1 MKVEKVAKQSGGAFV
16 TVRASGPWTLSLEFP
31 GETAEWARLSRTEGS
46 GDAYDIVLNY
56 DENDTE
62 SDRSLN
68 IILMSGKKTD
78 VWTLVQTCT
87 SGSDSPDGPDA
98 VPGWMELPAVS
109 QNLEYYNHSF
119 TMNGREYRN
128 YSFGWDKGA
137 LAAHWVAYPLCRMYT
152 VKNVERTDAWDCDPK
167 LSESDQPIMYKGLG
181 SGYDRGHQCPSADRV
196 CCEEANVQTFYFTNM
211 TPQNSGL
218 NQRIWANF
226 ENKVRSISGA
236 ADTLYV
242 VTGCV
247 FGDGSST
254 CRDNSGKTIT
264 VPSGYFKALLYYNR
278 ANTFGIGG
286 YSAAGFYLEHRTY
299 SETNVD
305 KSMSMSID
313 ELEELTGIDFFVNLS
328 SKIGEA
334 NAARVEAE
342 DPSSVSIWW

>member
-1 MKVEKVAKQSGGAFV
+1 MEFLRKIIGFTAMAFIFFASACDTLEKPSVPDNGTPVMPALGA
-16 TVRASGPWTLSLEFP
+16 
-31 GETAEWARLSRTEGS
+31 
-46 GDAYDIVLNY
+46 
-56 DENDTE
+56 
-62 SDRSLN
+62 
-68 IILMSGKKTD
+68 
-78 VWTLVQTCT
+78 
-87 SGSDSPDGPDA
+87 
-98 VPGWMELPAVS
+98 GWMEMPGVNPDLV
-109 QNLEYYNHSF
+109 YYSHSF
-119 TMNGREYRN
+119 TMNGSKYRN

-152 VKNVERTDAWDCDPK
+152 VKNVERTDAWNRDPK

-181 SGYDRGHQCPSADRV
+181 NGYDRGHQCPSADRV

-211 TPQNSGL
+211 TPQKSGL
-218 NQRIWANF
+218 NQKIWANF
-226 ENKVRSISGA
+226 ENKVRSISNA

-286 YSAAGFYLEHRTY
+286 YSAAGFFLEHRAY
-299 SETNVD
+299 SESSVN

-313 ELEELTGIDFFVNLS
+313 ELEDLTGIDFFVNLS

-342 DPSSVSIWW
+342 DPTSVSIWW